1 MATPARRFTDAT
13 VRNAKP
19 REKPYKLAA
28 GAGLYVE
35 VSPAGGRHWR
45 LKYRWQGKEK
55 RLTFGPYPAVSVA
68 EAQEMA
74 RVAKKQLAHGI
85 DPAAFKAAKKAAQ
98 AERSANSL
106 EVIAREWWTARAA
119 LWVPGHADRI
129 LRRFERDIFPTL
141 GARAIADLDPPTIL
155 TALRK
160 IEERGAIETA
170 HRALTD
176 IGQVCRYAIAT
187 GRLKS
192 DPARDL
198 RGALRPAQAKHHA
211 AITEAPALGALLR
224 AIEGYQGSPIVR
236 AALQMAPHVFV
247 RPGELRHARW
257 ADIDLDGGEWRFTLA
272 KTRQPHLVPLSDQVV
287 AILREIQALTGSSEF
302 VFPGARSLRR
312 PMSDNAVLVA
322 LRSLGYDKDTMTG
335 HGFRAA
341 ARTILDEVLGWRVD
355 LIEHQLGHSVK
366 DALGRAYNR
375 TSHLAERKRMMQAWS
390 DYLGVIRAGSTTF
403 PPAAVTEPS
412 VQGRKVRL

>member
-1 MATPARRFTDAT
+1 MATLARKFTDAT

-19 REKPYKLAA
+19 KEKPYKLAA

-68 EAQEMA
+68 EAQELA
-74 RVAKKQLAHGI
+74 RAAKKQLAHGI

-106 EVIAREWWTARAA
+106 EIIAREWWMARAA
-119 LWVPGHADRI
+119 VWVPGHADRI
-129 LRRFERDIFPTL
+129 LRRFERDVFPTL
-141 GARAIADLDPPTIL
+141 GARAIADLDAPTIL
-155 TALRK
+155 TVLRK
-160 IEERGAIETA
+160 IEDRGAIETA

-187 GRLKS
+187 GRLNS

-198 RGALRPAQAKHHA
+198 RGALRPTQEKHHA
-211 AITEAPALGALLR
+211 AITDAAALGTLLR

-236 AALQMAPHVFV
+236 GALRMAPHVFV

-257 ADIDLDGGEWRFTLA
+257 VDLDLEGGEWRFTLA
-272 KTRQPHLVPLSDQVV
+272 KTRQAHLVPLSEQVV
-287 AILREIQALTGSSEF
+287 AILRELQPLTGKTDF
-302 VFPGARSLRR
+302 VFPGARSPRR

-322 LRSLGYDKDTMTG
+322 LRSLGFDKETMTG

-355 LIEHQLGHSVK
+355 LIEHQLGHTVK

-375 TSHLAERKRMMQAWS
+375 TSHLPERRKMMQAWS
-390 DYLGVIRAGSTTF
+390 TYLEGLQAGPQGLVRKRAEG
-403 PPAAVTEPS
+403 
-412 VQGRKVRL
+412 